1 MAKALDDLKANF
13 YCELCDKQY
22 YKHQEFD
29 NHINSYDHAHKQR
42 LKDLKQ
48 REFARNVASK
58 SRKDER
64 KQERA
69 LRRLHQLAEQ
79 RREVQCAPG
88 CGPMFKSTTVAVESS
103 FRDDCCR
110 GSVGGVLPATL
121 EPGAQSDAS
130 KQAQWPSPNK
140 GRKQAYGQKIAF
152 SFSFP
157 KKASIRLESS
167 AAVFCEAADEGST
180 RRSCRQKLRRAPV
193 ELLST
198 GLLETEKTVS
208 DEDVAREAG
217 AKRGEDQSSTEQ
229 RQGSSDPARK
239 NDSPLPGLDL
249 CVLLGN
255 PLKTGSPCHVS
266 QQSMAPLLNGGDAFP
281 GDPVESLKS
290 DTADNKLEH
299 AEGAE
304 QVLEMDRSVPLDG
317 LPSLVKDTAASP
329 EVDSHSHEKEV
340 VSFGEKTPTPLPKPS
355 QPFCSVLSRDGS
367 TVLPWPSEML
377 TFTRTEPSLSYSCN
391 PLHFDFKASS
401 GRSQVSK
408 IQEVAGP
415 QINKESGADVTS
427 AGPERPLHLDKH
439 NKEASA
445 SLGDS
450 SGQESSDGSFTQ
462 DLTDPAGR
470 KEDHVCGRHAR
481 AVDGQKRPHK
491 YKCNR
496 RHSRERRHGK
506 RRVDKPRGRDR
517 CGRRSHK
524 RRRRRKRNTQRE
536 RGRSRSIV
544 ERPENV
550 LKGSGSWDECESQL
564 GSSVSE
570 QAEQLEDAEKDD
582 GARKDAMETKSQEAE
597 DHSNCGASVHT
608 QSNDL
613 HIKPEVEL
621 GNKDED
627 LRVLLEE
634 CGSLVQ
640 PCSCA
645 CGALNMG
652 RSHLGSAREGWV
664 RLGRCAPK
672 FHQGCL
678 LKRRRSESESEEDRH
693 SGKRQPGSHS
703 TSSVGGASENEDEEG
718 QEMAHSVVSRCSKRQ
733 RRCSPNA
740 VSNVEMS
747 GPDRCIS
754 SMCLEDPLI
763 YIDPESAGL
772 ENSIPEIVTDV
783 SKSPLTPEDILI
795 RHVNDERPL
804 DNSGNQDSAERDSGD
819 LVLECVNWLASPA
832 TNLNAQCSRDTIL
845 MVDPAVE
852 MNAESE
858 IKDTGAESA
867 VPIPAAEGSD
877 RPAAEVHLFQQTGEE
892 PPRKEP
898 QSHVKVGKPFQHSL
912 QCPHERGPQGP
923 WCQEGKLTREGL
935 TSLQASPQGFQHL
948 SDTEKHPILHLP
960 VHRHTFPGKLKPVLS
975 RPPVP
980 VSQPVLHPVHLA
992 PPMSSASITIRHTI
1006 LQHHA
1011 AFLPPQTPLFSQV
1024 FPLARLPLGP
1034 EICPTPGPSAFM
1046 PQPQLSVMAPASI
1059 HPMAMTFHALPRPA
1073 MFPPVLPPHPAVIP
1087 LQPLF

>member
-1 MAKALDDLKANF
+1 MAVS
-13 YCELCDKQY
+13 CPVVC
-22 YKHQEFD
+22 
-29 NHINSYDHAHKQR
+29 S
-42 LKDLKQ
+42 
-48 REFARNVASK
+48 S
-58 SRKDER
+58 
-64 KQERA
+64 
-69 LRRLHQLAEQ
+69 
-79 RREVQCAPG
+79 APG

-110 GSVGGVLPATL
+110 GSGGGGLPATL
-121 EPGAQSDAS
+121 DPGAQSDAS
-130 KQAQWPSPNK
+130 KQTQWPSPNK

-167 AAVFCEAADEGST
+167 AAVFCEATDEGST
-180 RRSCRQKLRRAPV
+180 RQGCRQKLRRAPV
-193 ELLST
+193 DHRST
-198 GLLETEKTVS
+198 GLFGTEKIVS
-208 DEDVAREAG
+208 DEDVARDAG
-217 AKRGEDQSSTEQ
+217 TKWVEDESTTEQ
-229 RQGSSDPARK
+229 SEGFLDPTRK
-239 NDSPLPGLDL
+239 NDGPLPGSDL
-249 CVLLGN
+249 CILLGH
-255 PLKTGSPCHVS
+255 PLKMGSPCHVS
-266 QQSMAPLLNGGDAFP
+266 QQSTAPLLNGADAVL
-281 GDPVESLKS
+281 DDSVESLKS

-299 AEGAE
+299 GDGAE
-304 QVLEMDRSVPLDG
+304 QELEIERSIPLDG
-317 LPSLVKDTAASP
+317 LSSLVKDTTASP
-329 EVDSHSHEKEV
+329 EVDSQSQEKEV
-340 VSFGEKTPTPLPKPS
+340 AGFGEKTPTPLPKPS

-367 TVLPWPSEML
+367 TILPWPSEML

-391 PLHFDFKASS
+391 PLHFDFRASS

-415 QINKESGADVTS
+415 PINKEPGADVTS
-427 AGPERPLHLDKH
+427 ASPERPLHFDKH
-439 NKEASA
+439 NKEVSA

-462 DLTDPAGR
+462 DLTDPADR
-470 KEDHVCGRHAR
+470 KEDHVCGRHTR
-481 AVDGQKRPHK
+481 DLDGHKRPHK
-491 YKCNR
+491 HKRTR
-496 RHSRERRHGK
+496 RHVRERRHG
-506 RRVDKPRGRDR
+506 RRHVDKPRGRDR
-517 CGRRSHK
+517 CDHRSHK
-524 RRRRRKRNTQRE
+524 RRRRRNRNTQRE

-544 ERPENV
+544 ERPENM
-550 LKGSGSWDECESQL
+550 LRGGGNWDECGSQF
-564 GSSVSE
+564 GNGVSE

-582 GARKDAMETKSQEAE
+582 GTRKDAMETKSKEAD
-597 DHSNCGASVHT
+597 DHSNCGASVLT
-608 QSNDL
+608 QCNDL

-627 LRVLLEE
+627 SRVLLEE

-640 PCSCA
+640 QCTCA

-652 RSHLGSAREGWV
+652 RSHLSGAREGWV
-664 RLGRCAPK
+664 RLGRSAPK
-672 FHQGCL
+672 VHQDCL
-678 LKRRRSESESEEDRH
+678 LKRRRSESESEEDRQ
-693 SGKRQPGSHS
+693 SAKRQLGSHS
-703 TSSVGGASENEDEEG
+703 MSSVGGASENEDEEG
-718 QEMAHSVVSRCSKRQ
+718 QETAHSAVRRCSKRQ

-740 VSNVEMS
+740 ASDVEMS

-754 SMCLEDPLI
+754 SVYLEDPLI
-763 YIDPESAGL
+763 YIDPKFAGL
-772 ENSIPEIVTDV
+772 EKSIPGIVRDV

-795 RHVNDERPL
+795 RHVNDEKPL
-804 DNSGNQDSAERDSGD
+804 DNSGNQDSAEKDLGD
-819 LVLECVNWLASPA
+819 PVLECVNWLASPA

-845 MVDPAVE
+845 TVNPAVE

-858 IKDTGAESA
+858 IKDTSAESA

-877 RPAAEVHLFQQTGEE
+877 RLAAEVHLFQQTGEE
-892 PPRKEP
+892 PPLKEP
-898 QSHVKVGKPFQHSL
+898 QSHIHVGKPFQHSL
-912 QCPHERGPQGP
+912 QCQHERGPQGP

-960 VHRHTFPGKLKPVLS
+960 VRRQTFPGKLKPVLS
-975 RPPVP
+975 GPLQTVP

-992 PPMSSASITIRHTI
+992 PPMSSTSITIRHTI

-1059 HPMAMTFHALPRPA
+1059 HPVAMTFHALPRPA